1 VTGITPVPRETVRY
15 SVYTRPEERE
25 SAAAYQDLFA
35 GRGLGSAFVRF
46 LLGPVG
52 LFLINTPLFL
62 LPRRL
67 RLQTQHRVLD
77 IGCGRASALR
87 FLTARLRFQSPPV
100 GLDIAPSI
108 LEQAAADLG
117 RQRAVELVAA
127 AATRLPFAAE
137 SFDLVLSAHVVK
149 HLNDDAMHRF
159 LADCWRV
166 LRPGGVL
173 VVWEFA
179 PTRSVFLNRFHRWA
193 LTRRVK
199 SCRLRGYGDFVD
211 IAVESRFADM
221 EILELRPFLFP
232 PIPRTGFLLRK
243 GRITSETC

>member
-1 VTGITPVPRETVRY
+1 
-15 SVYTRPEERE
+15 VYTRPEERE
-25 SAAAYQDLFA
+25 SAAAYQEWFA
-35 GRGLGSAFVRF
+35 GRGLGSAFIRF
-46 LLGPVG
+46 LLGPIG

-67 RLQTQHRVLD
+67 RLQSQHRILD

-87 FLTARLRFQSPPV
+87 FLAARVRFRAPPV
-100 GLDIAPSI
+100 GIDIAPNI

-117 RQRAVELVAA
+117 RDRNVELAA
-127 AATRLPFAAE
+127 ASATRLPFAEE
-137 SFDLVLSAHVVK
+137 SFDLIFSAHVVK
-149 HLNDDAMHRF
+149 HLNDDALHRY
-159 LADCWRV
+159 LAECWRV
-166 LRPGGVL
+166 LRPGGVV

-179 PTRSVFLNRFHRWA
+179 PTRSVLLNRFHRWA

-243 GRITSETC
+243 GRTANDSC